1 MTDSGSITS
10 STRVDEPG
18 RPLRERFTARE
29 LHESARDL
37 QAGRIRWGTV
47 GWIVVL
53 AALAL
58 NVIGIVAIATT
69 EPGFARKQAL
79 FLPLGLIVAAA
90 VAVPDYRRLRRLVPG
105 LSVLVLALLV
115 FVLIPF
121 VPTWLVRPY
130 NGARRWINLGITDLQ
145 PSELAKVVW
154 VLALAAWFRLRWNV
168 RSLRGFALPFV
179 VTAIPMGLILLEP
192 DLGTAL
198 LFVPTLLALLLVA
211 GAKISHLTIL
221 VLSGVLVMSA
231 VLFTPVRGY
240 LKEHQQ
246 DRIEA
251 LLAQI
256 EGDDRYRDDIGYQGD
271 RAMTL
276 AGAGGATG
284 VGREHAATLLRFN
297 HLPEEHNDM
306 IFAVV
311 TCRWGLVGGAV
322 VWSLYLVLAV
332 GGFLVAAFAR
342 DLFGRLLATGL
353 VTLLLAQMVI
363 NTGMTIGLLPITG
376 MTLPFVSAGGSSLVT
391 AWMMIGLIL
400 NVGLRRPRRM
410 EQWEVAGT
418 G

>member
-1 MTDSGSITS
+1 
-10 STRVDEPG
+10 
-18 RPLRERFTARE
+18 
-29 LHESARDL
+29 
-37 QAGRIRWGTV
+37 
-47 GWIVVL
+47 
-53 AALAL
+53 
-58 NVIGIVAIATT
+58 
-69 EPGFARKQAL
+69 
-79 FLPLGLIVAAA
+79 
-90 VAVPDYRRLRRLVPG
+90 
-105 LSVLVLALLV
+105 
-115 FVLIPF
+115 
-121 VPTWLVRPY
+121 
-130 NGARRWINLGITDLQ
+130 
-145 PSELAKVVW
+145 
-154 VLALAAWFRLRWNV
+154 
-168 RSLRGFALPFV
+168 
-179 VTAIPMGLILLEP
+179 
-192 DLGTAL
+192 
-198 LFVPTLLALLLVA
+198 
-211 GAKISHLTIL
+211 
-221 VLSGVLVMSA
+221 MSA
-231 VLFTPVRGY
+231 VLFTPMRGY

-276 AGAGGATG
+276 AGAGGLTG

-322 VWSLYLVLAV
+322 VWALFLMMAV

-363 NTGMTIGLLPITG
+363 NVGMTIGLLPITG

-391 AWMMIGLIL
+391 AWMMIGLVL